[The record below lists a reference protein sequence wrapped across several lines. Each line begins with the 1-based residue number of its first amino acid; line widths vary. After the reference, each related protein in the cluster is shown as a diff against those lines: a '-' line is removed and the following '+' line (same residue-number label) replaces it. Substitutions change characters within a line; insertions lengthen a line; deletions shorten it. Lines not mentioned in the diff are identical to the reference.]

1 MFFALISLVSL
12 FSLDAVNA
20 QEDTIRGGKR
30 PKVGVVLCG
39 GGAKGFSQI
48 RILKAIDEA
57 GVPVDFIGGTSI
69 GSIIGALYAVGYD
82 PDVMENLVREQD
94 WSQVIYDRIPRVLM
108 PVEQKMYER
117 QYLAT
122 FPILNNKVKVK
133 PSVVDGVYVNLL
145 MSRLM
150 LPASN
155 VHDFNKLS
163 VPYFC
168 VATDVEYAAQ
178 YEMTKG
184 NLARSVRASMSIPFL
199 FKPVIMDNK
208 LLVDGGLV
216 NNFPVRNMKERGAD
230 IIIGIDLEDAT
241 IPASQIDNSFGLLE
255 SMMNLS
261 SFEEGAYARKHCD
274 IYIKPDLHGRNM
286 LSFNDFDSII
296 QFGED
301 AAKEFYPQLENL
313 AERLQQI
320 EPFEINRPHVK
331 PVDNL
336 NIVDVKVEGIPDS
349 HKIRVVREFGKNF
362 PMNMSVDYI
371 QEVVIKLYA
380 SGYYEDLWYEVDD
393 APDGYVLI
401 LHCKE
406 HADESLA
413 FCIHYDNNYGIGTLV
428 NFTMKNLWNSID
440 RTTFSIDVNIAENP
454 YIKLHLNRRQGKAV
468 RFGVDF
474 SVISLNINQFDDN
487 WITNTFSMQSNT
499 LNMYAQIV
507 PSLTQQLRFGAVADY
522 VHMRDLVGNSG
533 LNPNY
538 SLFSYLYVNY
548 FYSNEDV
555 PNFARRGWR
564 INMAGKSIIGDDA
577 PMSYIVQG
585 SIMKAF
591 PIGKHNS
598 LKLGVQGGTKIG
610 DAEVPLFYQFM
621 VGGQSKM
628 KYYDNIMA
636 FTGLGFIDEIV
647 DHIVFGR
654 FAWQWNFHKI
664 FYATVSCDVGYMND
678 RYDLWFDDNSFVA
691 GAGLTLGANT
701 IMGPVEVSLMGSN
714 FNSSAVG
721 FINVGFWF

>member
-406 HADESLA
+406 RADESLA

-507 PSLTQQLRFGAVADY
+507 HSLTQQLRFGAVADY

-533 LNPNY
+533 LTPNY

-664 FYATVSCDVGYMND
+664 FYATASCDVGYMND